1 MTIRKAQISR
11 LIQRNTW
18 MAKAISGL
26 YRFTRPR
33 YTAGV
38 VGVLFDAQGRVL
50 LVEHV
55 FHAPHAW
62 GLPGGWMNR
71 AEDPAVTL
79 VREFQEELA
88 LEVQVIQP
96 VIVERS
102 NYFGAHLDIGYL
114 VACATPPEKINL
126 SFELNAYAWY
136 EMANIPRLVRFHYQT
151 LMAAWEVQA
160 SLASAPASAPA
171 TTQSE
176 VIS

>member
-1 MTIRKAQISR
+1 MNFPKAHVSR
-11 LIQRNTW
+11 LIQRNAW
-18 MAKAISGL
+18 LAKAISGL

-71 AEDPAVTL
+71 NEDPSVSL

-88 LEVQVIQP
+88 LEVQVVQP
-96 VIVERS
+96 VIVKRS
-102 NYFGAHLDIGYL
+102 SYFGAHLDIGYL
-114 VACATPPEKINL
+114 VTCATSTEAINL
-126 SFELNAYAWY
+126 SYELNAYAWY
-136 EMANIPRLVRFHYQT
+136 DVANLPRLVRFHYQT

-160 SLASAPASAPA
+160 NLASAPSAPV